1 MERGA
6 EPRRSLPLSLIV
18 EYISELNK
26 EVIYNMMLTTLLVA
40 VLVLNAVKAENTM
53 LFSVA
58 GVDIT
63 MLHVLGALLAVNL
76 ASLVFIRERVEK
88 IEEVLKRYG

>member
-1 MERGA
+1 MARGA

-40 VLVLNAVKAENTM
+40 VLVLNAVKAENTV

-88 IEEVLKRYG
+88 IEEVLKRYE